1 MKNILKTFKYFCL
14 LIFFIINTYTIAFA
28 ERYTITNGIDF
39 NARVKSK
46 INPNFT
52 AASIDTTIRGFK
64 FVTKMPNYE
73 VILIDISEDHDN
85 SVLAYIRDGIIYC
98 ISDDD
103 VYLNPDCSYMF
114 DKFVNL
120 KSVDFK
126 DMILSKV
133 KKTNFMFSN
142 CKYLNKLNM
151 DTDDTMYLTEMESM
165 FFDCETLKDLDL
177 FMIDTHSVSNMR
189 ALFYNCRNLR
199 NIFINTYLFSTRNL
213 SNVDYMYGNCLNL
226 KTNLGRN
233 VVLMEPSEYK
243 TLTRAGN
250 EEIEGIL
257 RDFDFEYD
265 NYFKS
270 DPEMPIDR
278 IEDKVITSYFSNNK
292 QADMSAVFMNNA
304 RNNSSG
310 YLDVDSPLYNHR
322 SGKGDLGG
330 LSPELINQTVSELPF
345 ATSENSPV
353 IIRETVPMYSD
364 PMIETS
370 IVFGPEIVSKPIVVL
385 EAGDGG
391 GTNIKSDVNR
401 ESVNGETLMMSNPNS
416 SNIDES
422 DNINE
427 PNTNILD
434 NANIVGSEIV
444 TEEIDLTDIENEET
458 IIDGGNEEISKT
470 KGQIF
475 EIEGM
480 EAVFESSGKYGG
492 KILLISIIIVIII
505 LLLIGFIN
513 RLLKNNKD
521 KDELKKF
528 KS

>member
-1 MKNILKTFKYFCL
+1 MKNIINTIKYICL
-14 LIFFIINTYTIAFA
+14 LMFFIINMYTITFA
-28 ERYTITNGIDF
+28 ERYTITNGLDF
-39 NARVKSK
+39 NARIKSK

-85 SVLAYIRDGIIYC
+85 SVLAFIRDGVINC

-177 FMIDTHSVSNMR
+177 FMLDTHSVSNMR

-213 SNVDYMYGNCLNL
+213 SNVDYMYGYCLNL

-233 VVLMEPSEYK
+233 VVLMSQPEYK

-250 EEIEGIL
+250 EEVEGIL

-270 DPEMPIDR
+270 EPLQVIDR

-292 QADMSAVFMNNA
+292 QADMNLAFMNNA
-304 RNNSSG
+304 RANNSG
-310 YLDVDSPLYNHR
+310 YLDVDSPLYNHI

-345 ATSENSPV
+345 ATSKNSPV

-401 ESVNGETLMMSNPNS
+401 ESVNGETLMMSAPNS
-416 SNIDES
+416 GEKDGS
-422 DNINE
+422 DNTTSNSLIDDKSNVDE
-427 PNTNILD
+427 NTI
-434 NANIVGSEIV
+434 IQ
-444 TEEIDLTDIENEET
+444 EEIDLTDIENVET
-458 IIDGGNEEISKT
+458 IKSGGNSEISKPN
-470 KGQIF
+470 GQIY

-480 EAVFESSGKYGG
+480 EAVFESSGKRGANLLLLS
-492 KILLISIIIVIII
+492 ILFVIII
-505 LLLIGFIN
+505 LLIIGFVN
-513 RLLKNNKD
+513 RMIKNIKD

-528 KS
+528 KN